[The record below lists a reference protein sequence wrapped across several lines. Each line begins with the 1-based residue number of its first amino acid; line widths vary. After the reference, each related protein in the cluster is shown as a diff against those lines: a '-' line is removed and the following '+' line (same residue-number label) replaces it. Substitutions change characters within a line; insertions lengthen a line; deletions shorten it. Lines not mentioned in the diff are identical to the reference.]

1 MRTVGQTQAFL
12 GNADPHASAHVSAD
26 RNPDLRLDRG
36 VGGSV
41 KRLDPQVLLD
51 PLEEQP

>member
-12 GNADPHASAHVSAD
+12 GNADPHVNAD

>member
-12 GNADPHASAHVSAD
+12 GNADPHVNAD

-41 KRLDPQVLLD
+41 KRLDPQGLLD